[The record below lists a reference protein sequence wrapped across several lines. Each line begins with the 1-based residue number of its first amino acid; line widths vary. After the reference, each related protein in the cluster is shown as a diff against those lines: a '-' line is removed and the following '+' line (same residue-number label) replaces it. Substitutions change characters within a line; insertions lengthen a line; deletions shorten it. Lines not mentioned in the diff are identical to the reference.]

1 MYVYG
6 KCMLIAKSRVLEIE
20 TFKDVNMYC
29 MVYVLSIKVQKNLE
43 YQFSKVK
50 LE

>member
-1 MYVYG
+1 
-6 KCMLIAKSRVLEIE
+6 MLIAKSRVFEIE
-20 TFKDVNMYC
+20 TFKDVTC